1 MAAWTVSHDPAETPR
16 AWARRGTTVR
26 VVERSAEIEQ
36 VTTRLLRA
44 MARAD
49 VDLDAVFDMFDH
61 RAMGIGTDPEEFWPD
76 PQAFAEVL
84 RAQFEVVGSVSFEGD
99 TIGYAT
105 ETMGWSMTR
114 AAARFGTGQVVE
126 GIRISAVFVLVRGSW
141 KLQHWHASVGV
152 PNADVL
158 SMQLPTS
165 IDQVVKSVLDERP
178 DLGRAGD
185 RDVTLVFTD
194 IESSTALA
202 AAAGDEAWF
211 AIVRAHDEELM
222 ACATRHRGVV
232 VKTAGDGAMLA
243 FYSPAHG
250 LRFARE
256 LHATLRGHARLSGLR
271 VRVGLHCGPVI
282 RHDDDYYG
290 TTVNLAAR
298 VAGAARGGEVLV
310 SQALHDVVASDDAFV
325 FDEPFAVTLKGF
337 EAPHL
342 VRSLR

>member
-1 MAAWTVSHDPAETPR
+1 
-16 AWARRGTTVR
+16 
-26 VVERSAEIEQ
+26 
-36 VTTRLLRA
+36 